1 LSNTRFSSRDQGERL
16 AYSFREVA
24 EALGVSESHVSRLAK
39 AGAIPTVVVGKRKLV
54 PREEFEAFLRGQ
66 RSWEAQP

>member
-1 LSNTRFSSRDQGERL
+1 MSNTRFASRDQGERL

-39 AGAIPTVVVGKRKLV
+39 ARVIPTVVVGKRKLV
-54 PREEFEAFLRGQ
+54 PREELEALLRGE